1 MLREISFEIEE
12 VNNEDLLSKE
22 DRELVRKAKL
32 ATELAYAPYSGFR
45 VGAAARLKNGAFVS
59 GSNQENASYPVG
71 ICAER
76 TLLSTIS
83 SIYPNEAVDSIAITY
98 NNVNGDSSE
107 PVAPCGICRQTL
119 LEYELRTHS
128 SIRLLLAGNNGK
140 IIIIPKASNLLPF
153 GFSSEDMNR

>member
-12 VNNEDLLSKE
+12 VNNEDLLSEE

-153 GFSSEDMNR
+153 GFSSEDMKR

>member
-12 VNNEDLLSKE
+12 VNNEDLLSAE

>member
-1 MLREISFEIEE
+1 MRKQISFEIEE
-12 VNNEDLLSKE
+12 VENQQLLNEA
-22 DRELVRKAKL
+22 DRELVSKAKE
-32 ATELAYAPYSGFR
+32 ATTLAYAPYSGFK
-45 VGAAARLKNGAFVS
+45 VGAVAKLKNGAFVY

-83 SIYPNEAVDSIAITY
+83 SLYPNEAVDTIAITY
-98 NNVNGDSSE
+98 DNEKGDSSE

-140 IIIIPKASNLLPF
+140 IIIIPKASFLLPF
-153 GFSSEDMNR
+153 GFSADDMNR